1 MIDLE
6 DIKTRKRVEREAEEM
21 RKAEWVEAHSKLVN
35 KIFTT
40 EEGKKLWKELCKYTH
55 LYHPEIGMSNEV
67 LRELAGR
74 RQVQLDFIYKYLSTK
89 TKRYLNGASDK

>member
-1 MIDLE
+1 MIDME
-6 DIKTRKRVEREAEEM
+6 DIQSRIKAKKEAEEVN
-21 RKAEWVEAHSKLVN
+21 KAEWVEAHSKVVN
-35 KIFTT
+35 KIFMT
-40 EEGKKLWKELCKYTH
+40 EEGKKLWNELCKYTH
-55 LYHPEIGMSNEV
+55 LYQAESGMSGEV